1 MNMLTWEMHQDWKRF
16 AKKFSKLSEWH
27 WVFVVVAVLA
37 RSLLT
42 ALHSLSRL
50 KPPGPSAAVCDPQ
63 EPGTVCTARILTPTA
78 SLVSGIFPRFLVPRL
93 LQEVG
98 LDRSESKLEKPQGEI
113 SPSWQY
119 DTWSYCLARFPFDHL
134 CGSEQIRFF
143 FFFLSGVSG
152 VLFFPVNSTSVKV
165 GSGLQSLTAQCR

>member
-1 MNMLTWEMHQDWKRF
+1 MRDAPGLEEVCKKVFQALRMTLGLCCCCCSGKIASDSF
-16 AKKFSKLSEWH
+16 ALPQPAEAS
-27 WVFVVVAVLA
+27 
-37 RSLLT
+37 RSQCC
-42 ALHSLSRL
+42 RVW
-50 KPPGPSAAVCDPQ
+50 PPGARNRVHRQNSDSYS
-63 EPGTVCTARILTPTA
+63 EPRLF
-78 SLVSGIFPRFLVPRL
+78 GIFPRFLVPRL

-143 FFFLSGVSG
+143 FFFSFGYKRRAFLPRKFNFCKGRFWVAESHC
-152 VLFFPVNSTSVKV
+152 SV
-165 GSGLQSLTAQCR
+165 